1 MGQGNLPHIYYYDKI
16 DIMEWDHFHVIQKK
30 VLNELIKYMESLE
43 IPPDWR
49 PREVLSLVIRKLK
62 EKEESC

>member
-16 DIMEWDHFHVIQKK
+16 DIMEWDHFHTIQKK
-30 VLNELIKYMESLE
+30 VLNELIEDMERLE

-49 PREVLSLVIRKLK
+49 PREVLSLVLRKLK
-62 EKEESC
+62 EKEAAC

>member
-1 MGQGNLPHIYYYDKI
+1 
-16 DIMEWDHFHVIQKK
+16 MEWDHFHTIKKK
-30 VLNELIKYMESLE
+30 VLNELIKEMEDLE

-49 PREVLSLVIRKLK
+49 PREVLRLVIRKLK

>member
-1 MGQGNLPHIYYYDKI
+1 MGQVTLPHIYYYDKI

-30 VLNELIKYMESLE
+30 VLNELIKYMESFE

>member
-1 MGQGNLPHIYYYDKI
+1 
-16 DIMEWDHFHVIQKK
+16 MEWDYFHTVQKK
-30 VLNELIKYMESLE
+30 VLNELINDIQNLE

-49 PREVLSLVIRKLK
+49 PKDVLGLVIRKLK

>member
-1 MGQGNLPHIYYYDKI
+1 
-16 DIMEWDHFHVIQKK
+16 MEWDHFHTIQKK
-30 VLNELIKYMESLE
+30 VLNELIKDMEDLE

-49 PREVLSLVIRKLK
+49 PREVLRLVIRKLK

>member
-1 MGQGNLPHIYYYDKI
+1 MIK
-16 DIMEWDHFHVIQKK
+16 KK
-30 VLNELIKYMESLE
+30 VLGELIQEMESLE